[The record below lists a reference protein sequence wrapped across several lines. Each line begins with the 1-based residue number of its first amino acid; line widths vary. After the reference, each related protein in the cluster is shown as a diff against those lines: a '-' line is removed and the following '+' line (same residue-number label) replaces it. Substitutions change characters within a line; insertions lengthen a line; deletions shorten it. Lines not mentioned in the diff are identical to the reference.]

1 MIVFLRNLFEQS
13 LSSDAN
19 VAPRLKNL
27 TPGCLMVL
35 PQSFGNIYLGET
47 FSSYVCVHNDS
58 TEICSTVS
66 VRYTVIINI
75 INNVLIINIIVQ
87 GRSADS
93 HTTYQPGAR
102 RGHGHNC
109 S

>member
-1 MIVFLRNLFEQS
+1 
-13 LSSDAN
+13 
-19 VAPRLKNL
+19 
-27 TPGCLMVL
+27 MVL

-75 INNVLIINIIVQ
+75 VNNVLIINIIVQ